1 MGRYPLKTAIGEFVN
16 ARKAYYA
23 PTSLTTTESVLST
36 MEREYADLRAT
47 NPELEAD
54 PANWGERE
62 VMTILLAMR
71 QNGVARNTQLTR
83 VSAMKQL
90 LRYVGNGVMDKMRA
104 KSPQVFPRQET
115 ERKPSLDEGHLSRI
129 LKATESIRGWR
140 GECMRF
146 ATWTYAF
153 TGLRLNELVMA
164 EFSDL
169 DTKAWTLRVS
179 HPKGERTYGVQRIV
193 PIPEPLK
200 PVVSRFLNARERELA
215 RRRLFDA
222 RPLVFAHNPQKPVT
236 RQTVQRW
243 KVELEGMSG
252 VPFTMHGLRRTY
264 GQNLLNRGVG
274 IESVSVALGHS
285 STLTT
290 EKHYCRKNADSA
302 RLEILKAYENS
313 ATESHVQSKLIERER
328 YLPGYV

>member
-1 MGRYPLKTAIGEFVN
+1 MGRYPLKKAIGEFVK

-36 MEREYADLRAT
+36 VEREYADLRAT

-83 VSAMKQL
+83 VSALKQL
-90 LRYVGNGVMDKMRA
+90 LRFVGNGAMDKMRA

-115 ERKPSLDEGHLSRI
+115 ERKPSLDEDQLSKV
-129 LKATESIRGWR
+129 LTASDSIRGWR
-140 GECMRF
+140 GECIRF
-146 ATWTYAF
+146 ATWTYAY
-153 TGLRLNELVMA
+153 TGLRLNELRMA
-164 EFSDL
+164 EYADL

-179 HPKGERTYGVQRIV
+179 HPKGERTYGTQRIV
-193 PIPEPLK
+193 PIPEPLRS
-200 PVVSRFLNARERELA
+200 VITRFLSVRERELA
-215 RRRLFDA
+215 RKGLFDTK
-222 RPLVFAHNPQKPVT
+222 PLVFAYNPKRPVT
-236 RQTVQRW
+236 KQTVQRW

-252 VPFTMHGLRRTY
+252 VEFTMHGLRRTY
-264 GQNLLNRGVG
+264 GQNLLNRGVAL
-274 IESVSVALGHS
+274 ESVSLALGHS

-302 RLEILKAYENS
+302 RLEIVRAFEESTPPSVNS
-313 ATESHVQSKLIERER
+313 PLIDRKKQ
-328 YLPGYV
+328 LPGYA